1 MAGFLLFLFFSI
13 CSFIAARTSFKTTDL
28 GKYSVPDKERIGHY
42 IFFIIFGLANLYA
55 ALTFLIRS

>member
-13 CSFIAARTSFKTTDL
+13 CSFIAARTSFKTTAI
-28 GKYSVPDKERIGHY
+28 GKYSIPEKERIRDC

-55 ALTFLIRS
+55 AFAFLMGS